1 MKTDLKITKRHQNVA
16 VDGKDGADDDQ
27 KRLHYLW
34 RQTVFLSSLVFA
46 NSCIITYFTL
56 NLFTSQTHLLGKPLR
71 KPIFIA
77 LHNKTDINTSR
88 NFWCARAWH

>member
-46 NSCIITYFTL
+46 NFTL
-56 NLFTSQTHLLGKPLR
+56 NLFTSQTHYM
-71 KPIFIA
+71 
-77 LHNKTDINTSR
+77 HTDLQIEIVYWAN
-88 NFWCARAWH
+88 H

>member
-16 VDGKDGADDDQ
+16 VDGTDGADDDQ

-46 NSCIITYFTL
+46 NFTL
-56 NLFTSQTHLLGKPLR
+56 NLFTSQTHLLGFI
-71 KPIFIA
+71 IFIA

>member
-27 KRLHYLW
+27 KCLHYLW

-46 NSCIITYFTL
+46 NFTL

>member
-16 VDGKDGADDDQ
+16 VDGTDGADDDQ

-56 NLFTSQTHLLGKPLR
+56 NLFTSQTHYM
-71 KPIFIA
+71 
-77 LHNKTDINTSR
+77 HTDLQIEIGILNGLPSKQSL
-88 NFWCARAWH
+88 

>member
-1 MKTDLKITKRHQNVA
+1 MKTDLKITKRHQN
-16 VDGKDGADDDQ
+16 DGKDGADDDQ

-34 RQTVFLSSLVFA
+34 CQTVFLSSLVFA
-46 NSCIITYFTL
+46 NFTL
-56 NLFTSQTHLLGKPLR
+56 NLFTSQTHLLGFI
-71 KPIFIA
+71 IFIA